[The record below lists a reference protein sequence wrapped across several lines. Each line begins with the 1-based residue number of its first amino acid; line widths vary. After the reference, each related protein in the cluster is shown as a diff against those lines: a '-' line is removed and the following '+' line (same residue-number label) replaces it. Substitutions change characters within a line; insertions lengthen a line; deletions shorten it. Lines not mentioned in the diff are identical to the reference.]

1 VTGASENTKLEAR
14 DSKIEGRPESR
25 ISSSADGFDFRRL
38 LVVGCGNPLAGDDSA
53 GVEIVGRLEKRSSPA
68 DRDQFRTVRSAGVEL
83 LETFS
88 AAGVVLFID
97 AVSSGAPPCD
107 PEPAAGGSTSR
118 GPTGGGP
125 PGTLHLVPLPAGNIE
140 PRSLRSLSSHGWG
153 LAETLDLAR
162 TLGRHVPKLMLLGVE
177 VGEVSPGAVRS
188 PAVEQAITLLV
199 EQFPRL
205 QSLLL
210 DLSSPLWR
218 GCRRFPPGGNAFLEG
233 LAA

>member
-1 VTGASENTKLEAR
+1 VTGASENTKLETQ
-14 DSKIEGRPESR
+14 DSKLEDRPDPR
-25 ISSSADGFDFRRL
+25 TSSSADGFDFPRL

-68 DRDQFRTVRSAGVEL
+68 EGEQFRTVRSAGVEL

-88 AAGVVLFID
+88 AAEVVLFID
-97 AVSSGAPPCD
+97 AVWSGA
-107 PEPAAGGSTSR
+107 
-118 GPTGGGP
+118 P

-162 TLGRHVPKLMLLGVE
+162 TLGRHVPKLMLLGLE
-177 VGEVSPGAVRS
+177 VGEVSPGAARS
-188 PAVEQAITLLV
+188 PAVGQAVTLLV

-210 DLSSPLWR
+210 DLASPLWQC
-218 GCRRFPPGGNAFLEG
+218 CRRFPPGGNAFLED